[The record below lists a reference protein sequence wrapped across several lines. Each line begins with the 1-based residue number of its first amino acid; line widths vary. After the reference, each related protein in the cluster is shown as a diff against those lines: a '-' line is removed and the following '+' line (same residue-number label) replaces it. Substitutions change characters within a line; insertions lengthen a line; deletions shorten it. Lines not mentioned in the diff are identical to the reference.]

1 MFKYVNAGSSQSL
14 KLDGLVVSDSNSIPF
29 VRIKKKSIPFVKN
42 PDIVHQRNLV
52 EVSLYRLCDFT
63 MPGSD
68 LVQQRL
74 LLIFMEISSSSHW
87 ESQPCCINLLHAGV
101 DAVFVVHPKDSPL
114 GTRPDQVKSV
124 NNSNNRILTIAGD
137 LSMVVPMGIHWSSQ
151 VNDAS

>member
-87 ESQPCCINLLHAGV
+87 EVPTVLYKPITCRGWCSFCCSSKRFPTW
-101 DAVFVVHPKDSPL
+101 DQ
-114 GTRPDQVKSV
+114 TR
-124 NNSNNRILTIAGD
+124 
-137 LSMVVPMGIHWSSQ
+137 SSQ
-151 VNDAS
+151 VSQQFQQPDPNNCWGPVHGGSYGDLLI